1 VDLFPAIDLR
11 AGRVVRLS
19 QGQATRET
27 SYHDDPVAQAE
38 RFIAAGARWIHVVD
52 LDRAFGHG
60 DNLPVIRAIIAGSS
74 GRVKV
79 QVGGGIR
86 SIEALRAVLELG
98 ASRAVLGTAAVTEP
112 ALVPDALALAG
123 SDRIAIGLDAK
134 GGRVAIRGWVETT
147 ELLVDDLCLR
157 VLGEGARTII
167 YTDVSRDGMLTG
179 PDLDGAA
186 RLRQLGA
193 EVIASGGVS
202 TLDDLRSARA
212 AGLAGIIVGRAL
224 YEGKFTVE
232 EAVRATAGNGGCA

>member
-19 QGQATRET
+19 QGQATHET
-27 SYHDDPVAQAE
+27 SYHDDPVAQAA
-38 RFIAAGARWIHVVD
+38 RFIAAGARWLHVVD

-60 DNLPVIRAIIAGSS
+60 DNLDVIPRIVSS
-74 GRVKV
+74 CAGRVRV

-86 SIEALRAVLELG
+86 SLDALRAVLELG
-98 ASRAVLGTAAVTEP
+98 ISRAVLGTVAITEP
-112 ALVPDALALAG
+112 ALVADALGLAG

-147 ELLVDDLCLR
+147 ELLVDDVCRR
-157 VLGEGARTII
+157 VLAEGAETII
-167 YTDVSRDGMLTG
+167 YTDVGRDGMLSG
-179 PDLDGAA
+179 PDLDGAV
-186 RLRQLGA
+186 RLQQLGA
-193 EVIASGGVS
+193 QVIASGGVS

-224 YEGKFTVE
+224 YEGKFTAE
-232 EAVRATAGNGGCA
+232 EALQVTT